1 MNTILAVGELVAGTP
16 TRLTLELAT
25 LARTLA
31 DAAGVDAEIL
41 LAGPEAAAA
50 AAAVAAHGPAVRVL
64 PDDPDPALHAGPLA
78 ARVATDLAA
87 GTARWVLLPATP
99 AGRAVAGAL
108 AGAAGIAVLSGATAV
123 TWADGAP
130 RVTQAPWG
138 GRIVTE
144 STFAGGPG
152 AIVVRPGAI
161 AAGAAATPGAIA
173 TVVGSTAGGP
183 APVVVERRAAATA
196 DRPIEEARIVVGAGR
211 GVAGPD
217 GVALLGRLA
226 DALGGSLG
234 ATRAAVD
241 SGWIDYARQ
250 IGQTGRSV
258 KPDLYLACGVS
269 GAIQHKVGVQTAGTI
284 VAINRDADAPIAEFS
299 DLLVVGDLFAIVPA
313 LIDAL
318 AADDRG

>member
-1 MNTILAVGELVAGTP
+1 MSTILVAGELVSGTP

-25 LARTLA
+25 LAHRLGA
-31 DAAGVDAEIL
+31 AAGAEAIVL
-41 LAGPEAAAA
+41 LAGGGAPGAAAE
-50 AAAVAAHGPAVRVL
+50 VAAHGPAVHVL
-64 PDDPDPALHAGPLA
+64 GDEPDPALDAGPIGR
-78 ARVATDLAA
+78 RVAAALAA
-87 GTARWVLLPATP
+87 GAARWVLLPATP
-99 AGRAVAGAL
+99 AGRAVAGVL
-108 AGAAGIAVLSGATAV
+108 AGAAGIAVLSGATGV
-123 TWADGAP
+123 TWVDGAP

-138 GRIVTE
+138 GRIVAESVFTE
-144 STFAGGPG
+144 GPG

-161 AAGAAATPGAIA
+161 AAAHAGAPGAVV
-173 TVVGSTAGGP
+173 TVAGRTAAGP
-183 APVVVERRAAATA
+183 APERVEERPAANA

-211 GVAGPD
+211 GVAGPE
-217 GVALLGRLA
+217 GIALLGRLA
-226 DALGGSLG
+226 EALGGSLG

-284 VAINRDADAPIAEFS
+284 VAINRDAEAPIADFS

-318 AADDRG
+318 AARDHG

>member
-1 MNTILAVGELVAGTP
+1 MSTILVAGELAGGTP

-25 LARTLA
+25 LARSLA
-31 DAAGVDAEIL
+31 EAAGTDARVL
-41 LAGPEAAAA
+41 LAGPDAQAA
-50 AAAVAAHGPAVRVL
+50 AAAVAAHGPAVRIC
-64 PDDPDPALHAGPLA
+64 PDDPDPAVHAGPLA
-78 ARVATDLAA
+78 ARIAAAVAA

-99 AGRAVAGAL
+99 AGRAIAGNL
-108 AGAAGIAVLSGATAV
+108 AGAAEIAVLSGATAV

-138 GRIVTE
+138 GRIIAE
-144 STFAGGPG
+144 SVFTDGPG

-161 AAGAAATPGAIA
+161 AAVQAPVAGAIA
-173 TVVGSTAGGP
+173 TETGSVTGGP
-183 APVVVERRAAATA
+183 APVVVEQRIAASAE
-196 DRPIEEARIVVGAGR
+196 RPIEEARIVVGAGR
-211 GVAGPD
+211 GAGGPD

-226 DALGGSLG
+226 DALGGSLA

-250 IGQTGRSV
+250 LGQTGRSV

-284 VAINRDADAPIAEFS
+284 VAINRDAEAPIAEFS

-318 AADDRG
+318 AARDRG